1 MEAKKEYIQR
11 MRDQWNAK
19 QLTELDVFDILD
31 SIKRNYMIGVID
43 VEEFTFQ
50 SMSILEVLKKNLF

>member
-1 MEAKKEYIQR
+1 METKKEYIQR

-19 QLTELDVFDILD
+19 QLTELDVFEALD

-50 SMSILEVLKKNLF
+50 SMNVLEILKRNLF

>member
-1 MEAKKEYIQR
+1 METKKEYIQR

-19 QLTELDVFDILD
+19 QLTELDVFEILD

>member
-1 MEAKKEYIQR
+1 METKKEYIQR

-19 QLTELDVFDILD
+19 QLTELDVFEALD

-50 SMSILEVLKKNLF
+50 SMNVLEVLKRNLF